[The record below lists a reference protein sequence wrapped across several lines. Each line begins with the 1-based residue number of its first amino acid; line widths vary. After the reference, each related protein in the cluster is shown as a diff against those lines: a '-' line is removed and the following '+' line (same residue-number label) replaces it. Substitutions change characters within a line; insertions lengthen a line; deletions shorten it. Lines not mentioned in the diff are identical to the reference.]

1 MCAASSRGRQSGIPA
16 DVPLKADGTPD
27 MRTRAAKE
35 YVAQVARG
43 AERGSAV
50 PLWVPAL
57 KDGTVDF
64 RSAVGRAF
72 GAAVTAPVTSGCF
85 FYIILFCSH

>member
-1 MCAASSRGRQSGIPA
+1 MFCAASSRGIPS

-35 YVAQVARG
+35 YVAQVARA
-43 AERGSAV
+43 AERGNALPS
-50 PLWVPAL
+50 WVPTL
-57 KDGTVDF
+57 KDGTADF

-72 GAAVTAPVTSGCF
+72 VSSVSSPTTSGCSYF
-85 FYIILFCSH
+85 IITILFTLI